1 MPRVFL
7 FVRQDLLSYILPNMK
22 TELDSLRTA
31 ISETYTLGR
40 IVVANPNL
48 TDCERKQGEQAVRT
62 LLSLLF
68 KRLNKIEH
76 APAVLPANIKS
87 DY

>member
-1 MPRVFL
+1 MLAYFGN
-7 FVRQDLLSYILPNMK
+7 ILE

-48 TDCERKQGEQAVRT
+48 TEEQRSQGEQAVRT

-76 APAVLPANIKS
+76 TPAVLPANIKS

>member
-1 MPRVFL
+1 MLAYFGN
-7 FVRQDLLSYILPNMK
+7 ILE

-48 TDCERKQGEQAVRT
+48 TEEQRSQGEQAVRT

>member
-1 MPRVFL
+1 
-7 FVRQDLLSYILPNMK
+7 LLAYFGNILE

-48 TDCERKQGEQAVRT
+48 TEEQRSQGEQAVRT

>member
-1 MPRVFL
+1 
-7 FVRQDLLSYILPNMK
+7 LLDYYGNILE
-22 TELDSLRTA
+22 TELDLLRTA

-48 TDCERKQGEQAVRT
+48 TEEQRSQGEQAVRT